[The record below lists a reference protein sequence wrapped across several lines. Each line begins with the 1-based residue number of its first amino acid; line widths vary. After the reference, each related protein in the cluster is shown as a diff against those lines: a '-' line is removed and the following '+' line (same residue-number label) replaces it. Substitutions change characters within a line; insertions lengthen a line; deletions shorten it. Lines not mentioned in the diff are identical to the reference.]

1 MKGLAEFAMR
11 GRSQALLVVLIAA
24 STLMFSWIGAAVL
37 ALVILRKGVESGA
50 WLLLWALL
58 PTGTLLMVF
67 GDSGP
72 LMNLVG
78 TAVLAIVLRTTVS
91 LPLTLVAS
99 AAIGVITGSA
109 MVIFGAD
116 ALSQIEALLGEFLGN
131 LEQQLGSGRKDAV
144 DAVAIV
150 LHKPNA
156 LQIAGMLGLMNA
168 MGSTLCL
175 LLARWWQAV
184 LYNPGG
190 FGEEFRA
197 LLLPPAMTLVLMV
210 LAIGLFGSGMD
221 YRTWAG
227 IFVVPLTFAGLAL
240 VHARAAL
247 RGQGSGWL
255 TGFYLLWLFFDPV
268 KLIVVFVAIA
278 DSWIDFRQR
287 WSRRAGKRDL
297 DKDDN

>member
-1 MKGLAEFAMR
+1 MKALAEFAMR

-24 STLMFSWIGAAVL
+24 SSLMFSWIGAAVL

-58 PTGTLLMVF
+58 PAGALLMVF

-78 TAVLAIVLRTTVS
+78 TAVLAVVLRSTVS
-91 LPLTLVAS
+91 LPVTMVAG
-99 AAIGVITGSA
+99 AAIGVATGLA
-109 MVIFGAD
+109 MVTFGGD
-116 ALSQIEALLGEFLGN
+116 ALNQMEVLLTEFLGN
-131 LEQQLGSGRKDAV
+131 LEQQLGSGEKDAV
-144 DAVAIV
+144 AVE
-150 LHKPNA
+150 LHKPSA
-156 LQIAGMLGLMNA
+156 LQIAGMLGLINA
-168 MGSTLCL
+168 MGSSLCL
-175 LLARWWQAV
+175 LLARWWQAE

-190 FGEEFRA
+190 FGQEFKA
-197 LLLPPAMTLVLMV
+197 LLLPPAITLSLMV
-210 LAIGLFGSGMD
+210 FAIGLFSSGMD

-278 DSWIDFRQR
+278 DSWLNFRQR
-287 WSRRAGKRDL
+287 WSRGAGKRDI
-297 DKDDN
+297 DNDDN

>member
-1 MKGLAEFAMR
+1 LKGLAEFAMR
-11 GRSQALLVVLIAA
+11 GRSQALLVVLITA
-24 STLMFSWIGAAVL
+24 STLMFSWIAAAVL
-37 ALVILRKGVESGA
+37 ALVILRRGVESGA
-50 WLLLWALL
+50 WLLFWALL
-58 PTGTLLMVF
+58 PAGALLIAF

-78 TAVLAIVLRTTVS
+78 TAVLATVLRTTVS

-99 AAIGVITGSA
+99 AAVGVVTGLA
-109 MVIFGAD
+109 MVTFGAD
-116 ALSQIEALLGEFLGN
+116 ALSQIEVLLTEFLGN
-131 LEQQLGSGRKDAV
+131 LEQQLSSGRE
-144 DAVAIV
+144 AVAAVV
-150 LHKPNA
+150 LHKPSA
-156 LQIAGMLGLMNA
+156 LQIAGMLGLINA

-190 FGEEFRA
+190 FGEEFRT
-197 LLLPPAMTLVLMV
+197 LLLPPAITLVLMV
-210 LAIGLFGSGMD
+210 LAIGLFALGMD

-278 DSWIDFRQR
+278 DSWMDFRQR
-287 WSRRAGKRDL
+287 WSRRAGKRDI
-297 DKDDN
+297 DKDDI

>member
-24 STLMFSWIGAAVL
+24 SSLMFSWIGAAVL

-58 PTGTLLMVF
+58 PAGTLLMFF

-72 LMNLVG
+72 LMNLIG
-78 TAVLAIVLRTTVS
+78 TAILAVVLRTTVS
-91 LPLTLVAS
+91 LPVTLVAS
-99 AAIGVITGSA
+99 AAIGVVTGLA
-109 MVIFGAD
+109 MVTFGAD
-116 ALSQIEALLGEFLGN
+116 ALSQMEVLLTEFLGN
-131 LEQQLGSGRKDAV
+131 LEQQLSSGEKDAV
-144 DAVAIV
+144 AVV
-150 LHKPNA
+150 LHKPSA
-156 LQIAGMLGLMNA
+156 LQIAGMLGLINA
-168 MGSTLCL
+168 MGSSLCL

-190 FGEEFRA
+190 FGQEFKA
-197 LLLPPAMTLVLMV
+197 LLIPPAMTLSLMV
-210 LAIGLFGSGMD
+210 FAIGLFSSGMD

-255 TGFYLLWLFFDPV
+255 TGFYLMWLFFDPV

-278 DSWIDFRQR
+278 DSWMNFRQR
-287 WSRRAGKRDL
+287 WSRRAGKRDI
-297 DKDDN
+297 DNDDN

>member
-58 PTGTLLMVF
+58 PTGTLLVVF

-99 AAIGVITGSA
+99 AAIGLVTGLA
-109 MVIFGAD
+109 MVTFGAD
-116 ALSQIEALLGEFLGN
+116 ALSQIEVLLTEFLGN
-131 LEQQLGSGRKDAV
+131 LEQQLSSGRE
-144 DAVAIV
+144 DAVAVV
-150 LHKPNA
+150 LHKPSA

-190 FGEEFRA
+190 FGEEFKA
-197 LLLPPAMTLVLMV
+197 LLLSPAITLVLMV

-240 VHARAAL
+240 VHARAAM

-278 DSWIDFRQR
+278 DSWMDFRQR
-287 WSRRAGKRDL
+287 WSRRAGKRDI
-297 DKDDN
+297 DKDEN

>member
-24 STLMFSWIGAAVL
+24 SSLMFSWIGAAVL

-58 PTGTLLMVF
+58 PAGTLLMIF

-72 LMNLVG
+72 LMNLIG
-78 TAVLAIVLRTTVS
+78 TAVLAVVLRTTVS
-91 LPLTLVAS
+91 LPITLVAS
-99 AAIGVITGSA
+99 VAIGVATGLA
-109 MVIFGAD
+109 MVTFASD
-116 ALSQIEALLGEFLGN
+116 ALSQMEVLLGEFLDN
-131 LEQQLGSGRKDAV
+131 LEQQLGGGGEELAGTV
-144 DAVAIV
+144 E
-150 LHKPNA
+150 LHRPSA
-156 LQIAGMLGLMNA
+156 LQIAGMLGLINA
-168 MGSTLCL
+168 MGSSLCL

-190 FGEEFRA
+190 FGQEFKA
-197 LLLPPAMTLVLMV
+197 LLLPPAITLALMV
-210 LAIGLFGSGMD
+210 FAIGLFSLGMD

-278 DSWIDFRQR
+278 DSWMNFRQR
-287 WSRRAGKRDL
+287 WSNRVSKRDV
-297 DKDDN
+297 DDDENG